1 MLLMPDK
8 GFRTVNVT
16 EQIYQKIRTRAQQ
29 ENKSITAYATQVLA
43 SVIET
48 DEKLSHYSPFIE
60 VVGFEGNSVILRDH
74 KLDRIIE
81 IYLHEEELS
90 CVYDDSKDCVHVSFC
105 HALPQVKKV
114 VRV

>member
-1 MLLMPDK
+1 MVLMPDK

-48 DEKLSHYSPFIE
+48 DEKLSRYSPFIE